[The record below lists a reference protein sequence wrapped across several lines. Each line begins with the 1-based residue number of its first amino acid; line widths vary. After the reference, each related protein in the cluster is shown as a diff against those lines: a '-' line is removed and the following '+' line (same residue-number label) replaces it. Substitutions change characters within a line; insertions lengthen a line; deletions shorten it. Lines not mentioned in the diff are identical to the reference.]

1 MVHKHQAAVQLD
13 QAQTGV
19 AAIAGIGGDGALE
32 ETRPPLLF
40 RQVKRGD
47 AVIVPHART
56 GERGDAIKKWANP
69 WATALCRATVM
80 STGAGGLCAGLQR
93 RSPLPSMVR
102 ISHDWPGL

>member
-47 AVIVPHART
+47 AVIVAHARSGRT
-56 GERGDAIKKWANP
+56 RRRHQEVGEPLGDRPVPGNRHVDGRRR
-69 WATALCRATVM
+69 ALCRPPAQV
-80 STGAGGLCAGLQR
+80 SAAVDSEDLA
-93 RSPLPSMVR
+93 
-102 ISHDWPGL
+102 